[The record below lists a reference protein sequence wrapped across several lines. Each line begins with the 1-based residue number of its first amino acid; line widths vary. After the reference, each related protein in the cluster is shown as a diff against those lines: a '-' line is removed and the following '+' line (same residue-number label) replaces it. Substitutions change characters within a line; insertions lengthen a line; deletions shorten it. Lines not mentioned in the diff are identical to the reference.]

1 MSISNL
7 RLKVGIQNVI
17 LMISYIYDIFITKTN
32 FMSFFDRLSNG
43 WTLAMNSLKVLKENK
58 QLIIFPVLSGISL
71 VLIMGSFVLVFL
83 GVNGWSDENIEDPG
97 TIGNYLYLFLFYLVN
112 YFIVVFFNMGL
123 IHCTRL
129 YFRGEEVS
137 INAGLRFSLSRIGTI
152 FSWAVFAA
160 TVGTILRIIQ
170 EESGLI
176 GKIITGI
183 IGIVWNIATFFVVPV
198 IAYEG
203 LGPIAAFKRS
213 SQLMKQKW
221 GESLGATFS
230 FGLIQ
235 FLAMIVLIIPLFF
248 IGNMIHPIGGIAL
261 AVMGVFIIATIFSAA
276 QTIFVSAVYHNIT
289 DEPVKHFNQQM
300 IDGLFQK
307 K

>member
-43 WTLAMNSLKVLKENK
+43 WTLAINSLKVLKENK

-230 FGLIQ
+230 FGLLQ
-235 FLAMIVLIIPLFF
+235 FLAMIVLVIPLFF

-261 AVMGVFIIATIFSAA
+261 ALMGVFIIATIFSAA
-276 QTIFVSAVYHNIT
+276 QTIFVSAVYHNIN

>member
-7 RLKVGIQNVI
+7 RLKAGIQNVI

-43 WTLAMNSLKVLKENK
+43 WTLAINSLKVLKENK

-276 QTIFVSAVYHNIT
+276 QTIFVSAVYHNIN

>member
-1 MSISNL
+1 MRFSNL
-7 RLKVGIQNVI
+7 RLKGGIHTGK

-43 WTLAMNSLKVLKENK
+43 WTLAMNSFKVLKENK

-71 VLIMGSFVLVFL
+71 VLIMGSFVLIFW
-83 GVNGWSDENIEDPG
+83 GVNGWSDENVEDPG

-112 YFIVVFFNMGL
+112 YFIVVFFNMSL

-152 FSWAVFAA
+152 FSWSVFAA
-160 TVGTILRIIQ
+160 IVGAILRIIQ
-170 EESGLI
+170 EESGFI

-183 IGIVWNIATFFVVPV
+183 IGIVWNIATFFVIPV
-198 IAYEG
+198 IAYED

-235 FLAMIVLIIPLFF
+235 FLAMIVLVIPLFF

-261 AVMGVFIIATIFSAA
+261 AIMGVFIIATIFSAA
-276 QTIFVSAVYHNIT
+276 QTIFVSAVYHNIN